1 MGIWTVFLASV
12 TSGGSIRVDG
22 SIARDKSTWESGQ
35 SFWLVSQVGDQSEW
49 TDLSPGIS
57 RHGNLDSPFG

>member
-1 MGIWTVFLASV
+1 MD
-12 TSGGSIRVDG
+12 R

-35 SFWLVSQVGDQSEW
+35 SFWLVSHVGDQSEW

-57 RHGNLDSPFG
+57 LHGNLDSLLLSLLVNVYGFSCFFIS